1 VQDEWVVCRI
11 FQKSSGGK
19 RSFLFSDARL
29 RQAMGSYQLED
40 AFRSSL
46 PPAAAMM
53 DNSPNPTVTT
63 DEGTDCE
70 TCAGTEQMSCY
81 NCVPDFHH
89 ESPQQH
95 NKEFV
100 QNGIM
105 SWVAH
110 PENHNNH
117 NNSNNSNNI
126 HGGLNTMLSK
136 SYPMFESSMSMN
148 MSRFNN
154 QQAFNPASNFRF
166 RPKTEPASCEDEAQS
181 AQKMVFD
188 YSGWPGEV
196 TSLYNNES
204 SNTGDLS
211 SLTGNLCSS
220 GENVHLFNFKYRLSD
235 VTAPVVDASLGHE
248 ILWAC

>member
-1 VQDEWVVCRI
+1 
-11 FQKSSGGK
+11 
-19 RSFLFSDARL
+19 
-29 RQAMGSYQLED
+29 MGSYQLED

-46 PPAAAMM
+46 PTAAAMM

-63 DEGTDCE
+63 DEGTCTDCE

-89 ESPQQH
+89 ESPQHH
-95 NKEFV
+95 NKELV

-110 PENHNNH
+110 PENHNDH
-117 NNSNNSNNI
+117 NNSNNNI
-126 HGGLNTMLSK
+126 LGGLNTMVSK

-148 MSRFNN
+148 IARFNN
-154 QQAFNPASNFRF
+154 QQAFNPASNIRG
-166 RPKTEPASCEDEAQS
+166 RPHCKTEPASCEDEAQS

-204 SNTGDLS
+204 SNTGELS
-211 SLTGNLCSS
+211 SLTGSLCSS